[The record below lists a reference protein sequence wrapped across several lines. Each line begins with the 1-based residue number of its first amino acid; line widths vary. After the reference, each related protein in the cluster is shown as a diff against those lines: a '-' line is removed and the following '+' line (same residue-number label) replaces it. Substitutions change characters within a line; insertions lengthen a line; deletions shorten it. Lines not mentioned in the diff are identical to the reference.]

1 MIQRIQSVFL
11 VMIILIVGTLCS
23 IKLLHFVTIE
33 TNVKTTEYVLNLFYF
48 NKLENGTLVESHLQ
62 FGLILIASIV
72 IGLSL
77 FTLFSYK
84 DRVKQMKF
92 TLINLVALV
101 ALIAAFFTKAY
112 LYAPNFSGEKLMT
125 SSIIGIA
132 LIIFVLYL
140 NIRVF
145 YLIKK
150 DDALVKSADRLR

>member
-11 VMIILIVGTLCS
+11 VMIIAIVAVLCS
-23 IKLLHFVTIE
+23 IKVLHFVTVE

-48 NKLENGTLVESHLQ
+48 NKLENGVLIESHLQ
-62 FGLILIASIV
+62 IVLILIASIV

-77 FTLFSYK
+77 YTLFSYK
-84 DRVKQMKF
+84 DRLKQMKF
-92 TLINLVALV
+92 TLINMVALV
-101 ALIAAFFTKAY
+101 SLLATFFTKAY

-125 SSIIGIA
+125 SSIIGIT

-150 DDALVKSADRLR
+150 DEALVKSADRLR

>member
-1 MIQRIQSVFL
+1 
-11 VMIILIVGTLCS
+11 MIIAIVAVLCS
-23 IKLLHFVTIE
+23 IKVLHFVTVE
-33 TNVKTTEYVLNLFYF
+33 TNIKTTEYVLNLFYF
-48 NKLENGTLVESHLQ
+48 NKLENGVLIESHLQ
-62 FGLILIASIV
+62 IGLILIASIV

-77 FTLFSYK
+77 YTLFSYT

-92 TLINLVALV
+92 TLINMAALV
-101 ALIAAFFTKAY
+101 SLLATFFTKAY

-132 LIIFVLYL
+132 LILFVLYL

-150 DDALVKSADRLR
+150 DEALVKSADRLR